1 MNSLNFYKKQY
12 TTITYPGSN
21 WKTSDWEP
29 YEKKLAVI
37 HGAVKTGDKAK
48 AKAETDEFLTMLL
61 NREHGIHTTA
71 AGGLRAETLTYMYP
85 FFKEEKKS

>member
-37 HGAVKTGDKAK
+37 QDAVKAGDKQK
-48 AKAETDEFLTMLL
+48 AKVETNQFLTMLL

-71 AGGLRAETLTYMYP
+71 AKGLYDETLTYMYD
-85 FFKEEKKS
+85 FFKEKKT